1 MFTKV
6 SYMKLAEIDPANI
19 DFHSMQNLDEAGHL
33 FGQGDKSSANSQ
45 FTAGDKL
52 FEQYLGIGGG
62 DGELNPEE
70 VVSNF
75 SYR

>member
-19 DFHSMQNLDEAGHL
+19 DFHSMQNLDEAG
-33 FGQGDKSSANSQ
+33 FGQGDKSAAHSQ

-52 FEQYLGIGGG
+52 FEQYLGIGG